1 MQSIMM
7 LVRCYTCNIVFDI
20 DKRDQKR
27 EALKHS
33 SMCHEMTRGFHS

>member
-1 MQSIMM
+1 MM

-20 DKRDQKR
+20 DKVEQKK

-33 SMCHEMTRGFHS
+33 SQCHEMTRGFNA